1 MPVKAVA
8 LISWIWFPDL
18 AIVFDRIGPSPING
32 LGGFFDPIGT
42 QRTRCSGDLL
52 SAFSLLEPS
61 RPHGGCHGGICTVG
75 ETVRDWGV
83 WGDMVG
89 VGRFALEL
97 VAVDKYI
104 FSGSDVVSLFSF
116 V

>member
-61 RPHGGCHGGICTVG
+61 RPQGGCHSGICTVG
-75 ETVRDWGV
+75 ETVKDWGV

-89 VGRFALEL
+89 IGHFALEL
-97 VAVDKYI
+97 VVVDKYI
-104 FSGSDVVSLFSF
+104 F
-116 V
+116 